1 MHSHDFELRQ
11 AFAAVGGSRDGEGCA
26 QRGTIGYH
34 HGRSWQRVACEA
46 VLCLVRLCARVCF
59 LRAVEFA
66 VFGHTRAL
74 TTRSLSVARLFIA
87 RRELLQTFDLSVG
100 VDPLI
105 RKLDTNQDGE
115 VRFDEF
121 ADFLSKEDH
130 ELDTVLH
137 RNGNR
142 SIFFRASCI
151 PRKAALRK
159 KGRNNAP
166 SIQFGAET

>member
-1 MHSHDFELRQ
+1 
-11 AFAAVGGSRDGEGCA
+11 
-26 QRGTIGYH
+26 
-34 HGRSWQRVACEA
+34 
-46 VLCLVRLCARVCF
+46 
-59 LRAVEFA
+59 
-66 VFGHTRAL
+66 
-74 TTRSLSVARLFIA
+74 LSAARLFIA

-115 VRFDEF
+115 VRFDE
-121 ADFLSKEDH
+121 
-130 ELDTVLH
+130 LDTVLH

-166 SIQFGAET
+166 TIQFGAET